1 MFLKYQTVHQ
11 NGLGTQPFPD
21 GACDRTG
28 LSSSAFQHALA
39 FAKRMNR
46 ALTAGDCAKCENNGD
61 SLNRLGTV
69 PFSNAIMSF
78 IMLEKGIFLETFFIY
93 IKFNA
98 WPIQHQSQAIPAASF
113 PCVTRGG
120 FPLLPLNHRSLRLG
134 LNRESQRRYT
144 SMF

>member
-1 MFLKYQTVHQ
+1 MFSKYQTVHQ
-11 NGLGTQPFPD
+11 KGLGKQPFPD

-78 IMLEKGIFLETFFIY
+78 IVLEKGTFFWVLSTGAEWSEATSRKGSLCALMV
-93 IKFNA
+93 IKA
-98 WPIQHQSQAIPAASF
+98 IAAKYAGYGRSQP
-113 PCVTRGG
+113 PLVRRGK
-120 FPLLPLNHRSLRLG
+120 
-134 LNRESQRRYT
+134 
-144 SMF
+144 